1 LLELE
6 SFVDDLTLVVTT
18 EGAVEL
24 ETCTEDLAE
33 LECLTSVE
41 LEDVEMERE
50 LVVDT
55 LRLDVDVDFATVL
68 LLSFLVELLLTFLVL
83 LLRFLVL
90 LLLLILLELLLLLLF
105 LVPLTIFEEPV
116 VFCRLEVEDLAVDVG
131 FGDKLL
137 VLLDDDLVDD
147 DVALRLEDEVEN
159 DSLLEEVLILLD
171 DEVVFLLVGDWT
183 LVVLVIALVDEAL
196 LVAFVD
202 EVFLVEMPLLLEEM
216 GFSLTQL
223 QSAIRLG
230 ALYFRNGDV
239 VLGLRVVSV
248 VSDQASIR
256 TLTPRYR
263 TCKSHMAG

>member
-1 LLELE
+1 
-6 SFVDDLTLVVTT
+6 
-18 EGAVEL
+18 
-24 ETCTEDLAE
+24 
-33 LECLTSVE
+33 
-41 LEDVEMERE
+41 
-50 LVVDT
+50 
-55 LRLDVDVDFATVL
+55 
-68 LLSFLVELLLTFLVL
+68 
-83 LLRFLVL
+83 
-90 LLLLILLELLLLLLF
+90 
-105 LVPLTIFEEPV
+105 
-116 VFCRLEVEDLAVDVG
+116 
-131 FGDKLL
+131 
-137 VLLDDDLVDD
+137 
-147 DVALRLEDEVEN
+147 
-159 DSLLEEVLILLD
+159 VLILLD

>member
-147 DVALRLEDEVEN
+147 DVALR
-159 DSLLEEVLILLD
+159 I
-171 DEVVFLLVGDWT
+171 
-183 LVVLVIALVDEAL
+183 
-196 LVAFVD
+196 
-202 EVFLVEMPLLLEEM
+202 
-216 GFSLTQL
+216 
-223 QSAIRLG
+223 
-230 ALYFRNGDV
+230 
-239 VLGLRVVSV
+239 
-248 VSDQASIR
+248 
-256 TLTPRYR
+256 
-263 TCKSHMAG
+263 